1 MGDEFGVFLAG
12 LVSPQVA
19 IRKAQ
24 ELLDAIGRPVA
35 TPVGSVDVGAAVGI
49 VVVHGDGL
57 TPPSATT
64 LMLRAEQAM
73 YLAKDEG
80 AGSSAWHV
88 WSPDDPVPFISRTGD
103 AREAQPGLDC
113 SADALPRARQP
124 GPLRILCP

>member
-12 LVSPQVA
+12 LVSPEVA

-24 ELLDAIGRPVA
+24 ELLDAIDRPVP
-35 TPVGSVDVGAAVGI
+35 TPIGSVDVGAAVGI

-73 YLAKDEG
+73 FIAKKKG

-88 WSPDDPVPFISRTGD
+88 WSPDEPVPFIGRTGD
-103 AREAQPGLDC
+103 AREAHP
-113 SADALPRARQP
+113 SS
-124 GPLRILCP
+124 